1 MSWPLL
7 ALSLS
12 RVHKVHSFVTC
23 RKPSQAIRPCRQ
35 QLLL

>member
-12 RVHKVHSFVTC
+12 RVHIVHSFVTYAEN
-23 RKPSQAIRPCRQ
+23 RLKPYDPVGNIYY
-35 QLLL
+35 